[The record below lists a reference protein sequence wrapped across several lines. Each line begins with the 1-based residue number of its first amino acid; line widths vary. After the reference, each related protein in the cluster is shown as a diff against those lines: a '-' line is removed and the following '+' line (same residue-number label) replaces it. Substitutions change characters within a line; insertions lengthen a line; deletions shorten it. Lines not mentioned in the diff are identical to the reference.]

1 MHPPGKGDYNP
12 FDFPRF
18 RTLLN
23 RMREHPTI
31 RILAQCGKDDHYVI
45 PALAFMMMC
54 RWSMAEEQFDVIYCT
69 KTHNTIKQ
77 PFLVNHMSRLQV
89 LVYGVEE
96 ALKEEGYQYKTET
109 PPDWYYQKVKKRN
122 SDYRAQFDHVEEE

>member
-1 MHPPGKGDYNP
+1 MHPPGSGDYNP

-18 RTLLN
+18 KTLLE
-23 RMREHPTI
+23 RMAEHPSI
-31 RILAQCGKDDHYVI
+31 RILAQCGKDDDYVI

-54 RWSMAEEQFDVIYCT
+54 RGSMAEEQFDVIYCT

-89 LVYGVEE
+89 LVYGVED
-96 ALKEEGYQYKTET
+96 ALRTEGYRYKTET
-109 PPDWYYQKVKKRN
+109 PPRWYYEKVKKRN
-122 SDYRAQFDHVEEE
+122 SDYRAQFDNVDEE